1 MSFYQALLTGKAPKK
16 NGHRMPLNKYQMKKQ
31 SFKWTVPDILD
42 AVNGQ
47 HLFGTTEHAFDNISI
62 DSRSVNEHSL
72 FVAIVGERFDS
83 HDFISNIA
91 NQPIRGVLIQQ
102 DKVSQSQIQLW
113 KNKNLLCISVSDT
126 TKALGDLGR
135 YQRIHWGGSV
145 VGITGT
151 NGKTSVKELT
161 ASVLATTYNT
171 IKTCGNF
178 NNHIGVPK
186 TLFQIQLDH
195 QWAVV
200 EMGMNHLGEI
210 AYLADICQPDVGI
223 VTNIGPGHLEGVDSI
238 EGVRKAK
245 GELIAHLDRKD
256 IAILNA
262 DDPLVLS
269 YRDHCKCAVLTYGMN
284 SNAQISATAILES
297 MNGCK
302 FELKTPDGCITVQ
315 LPAPGKFM
323 ISNALAAAAV
333 GYYAKIPLESIKT
346 ALASYVPIKGRSFI
360 RHHPDGFH
368 IIDDTYNANPAS
380 MRAAIDNLKQ
390 LSTGNNAYFVC
401 GDMYELGTETERY
414 HKEIGSHAAKSGL
427 SGIFVTGNFDSY
439 VQKGAIEAGFDKKA
453 ICTGSHKDI
462 ARTLFKRLK
471 PGDWVL
477 VKGSRAMKMEQL
489 IEMIA

>member
-1 MSFYQALLTGKAPKK
+1 M
-16 NGHRMPLNKYQMKKQ
+16 NKQ
-31 SFKWTVPDILD
+31 SFKWTVPDIIE

-47 HLFGTTEHAFDNISI
+47 HLFGASPHAFDNISI
-62 DSRSVNEHSL
+62 DSRSVNKYSL

-91 NQPIRGVLIQQ
+91 NQPIHGVLIQQ
-102 DKVSQSQIQLW
+102 DKVSDSQIRLW
-113 KNKNLLCISVSDT
+113 KDKNLLCISVSDT

-135 YQRIHWGGSV
+135 YQRMHWGGSV

-151 NGKTSVKELT
+151 NGKTSAKELT

-171 IKTCGNF
+171 IKTRGNF

-200 EMGMNHLGEI
+200 EMGMNHPGEI
-210 AYLADICQPDVGI
+210 AYLAKICQPDVGI

-245 GELIAHLDRKD
+245 GELIAHLDKKQ

-269 YRDHCKCAVLTYGMN
+269 YRDQCKCPVLTYGMN
-284 SNAQISATAILES
+284 ANADISATDILES
-297 MNGCK
+297 MNGSTFK
-302 FELKTPDGCITVQ
+302 LKTPDGCITV
-315 LPAPGKFM
+315 LFPTPGKFM
-323 ISNALAAAAV
+323 ISNALAAAAA
-333 GYYAKIPLESIKT
+333 GYYAKISLESIKT
-346 ALASYVPIKGRSFI
+346 ALESYVPIKGRSFI
-360 RHHPDGFH
+360 RHHPEGFH

-380 MRAAIDNLKQ
+380 MRAAIDTLKQ
-390 LSTGNNAYFVC
+390 LSTGNKCYFVC
-401 GDMYELGTETERY
+401 GDMYELGPETERY
-414 HKEIGSHAAKSGL
+414 HKEIGSYAAKSGM
-427 SGIFVTGNFDSY
+427 SGIFVTGKYDSY
-439 VQKGAIEAGFDKKA
+439 VSNGAIDAGFDKNA
-453 ICTGSHKDI
+453 ISCGTHKDI
-462 ARTLFKRLK
+462 ARILFKRLK

-489 IEMIA
+489 VEMIT